1 MNFVLNNNNYTKQL
15 NNYNNN
21 HNNIVTIIQLH
32 CKIII
37 ACIKLNY
44 YNSIIIITPWQNDN
58 GTITISILLQL
69 QNLKTVAQIY
79 LPIK

>member
-1 MNFVLNNNNYTKQL
+1 MDFVLNNNNYTKQL
-15 NNYNNN
+15 NNN

-44 YNSIIIITPWQNDN
+44 YNSIIIITPGQNDN